1 MFKWLVRRLQK
12 AVNEVDSEKYG
23 TISEAKVS
31 NKLTAAVDSLDEDDP
46 IRFELTSAV
55 GGRILR
61 VRRYDRRNHES
72 DTQVYVI
79 PQGEDV
85 GERVSKIINLELIK

>member
-1 MFKWLVRRLQK
+1 MFKWIARRLKK
-12 AVNEVDSEKYG
+12 AVDEIERENYDN
-23 TISEAKVS
+23 SEAIVASK
-31 NKLTAAVDSLDEDDP
+31 NKLTAVDSLDDDDP

-79 PQGEDV
+79 PQGDDV
-85 GERVSKIINLELIK
+85 GERVSKIVNLELIK

>member
-1 MFKWLVRRLQK
+1 MFFKWLAKRISNAQS
-12 AVNEVDSEKYG
+12 SEMYPA
-23 TISEAKVS
+23 INSSKV
-31 NKLTAAVDSLDEDDP
+31 AAMEDDGDNDP
-46 IRFELTSAV
+46 IRFELTTAV

-72 DTQVYVI
+72 DCQTYVI

-85 GERVSKIINLELIK
+85 GERVTKIVNLELIK

>member
-1 MFKWLVRRLQK
+1 MFKWLARRLRD
-12 AVNEVDSEKYG
+12 ASAELDREKYSDMG
-23 TISEAKVS
+23 EVKVS

-61 VRRYDRRNHES
+61 VRRYDRRSHES
-72 DTQVYVI
+72 DAQVYVI

>member
-1 MFKWLVRRLQK
+1 MFKWLAKKIRNAEQ
-12 AVNEVDSEKYG
+12 EH
-23 TISEAKVS
+23 TISAAKSTNLV
-31 NKLTAAVDSLDEDDP
+31 AVDDSGEGEDP

-61 VRRYDRRNHES
+61 VRRYDRRKHES
-72 DTQVYVI
+72 DVQTYVI

-85 GERVSKIINLELIK
+85 GERVTKILNLELLK

>member
-1 MFKWLVRRLQK
+1 MFKWL
-12 AVNEVDSEKYG
+12 
-23 TISEAKVS
+23 AKKIRNAEQDGQLYPANATKV
-31 NKLTAAVDSLDEDDP
+31 ASLDAEEGEDP

-61 VRRYDRRNHES
+61 VRRYDRRKHES
-72 DTQVYVI
+72 DVQTYVI

-85 GERVSKIINLELIK
+85 GDRVTKILNLELLK

>member
-1 MFKWLVRRLQK
+1 MLLR
-12 AVNEVDSEKYG
+12 SEIEREQYG
-23 TISEAKVS
+23 DQEAIAI
-31 NKLTAAVDSLDEDDP
+31 NKGSPKLMAADDHDDDP

-72 DTQVYVI
+72 DSQVYVI
-79 PQGEDV
+79 PQGDDV
-85 GERVSKIINLELIK
+85 GERVSRIVNLELLK

>member
-1 MFKWLVRRLQK
+1 MFKWLAKKIRNAEQDGMREPALK
-12 AVNEVDSEKYG
+12 ASNVVSLDSEEG
-23 TISEAKVS
+23 
-31 NKLTAAVDSLDEDDP
+31 DDP

-61 VRRYDRRNHES
+61 VRRYDRRKHES
-72 DTQVYVI
+72 DVQTYVI

-85 GERVSKIINLELIK
+85 GERVTKILNLELLK